1 MRPRFHCSYKLFAGL
16 ALFALASSTPAAPP
30 ADSMSAPAV
39 RYNADAQLLYP
50 ANYHEW
56 VFLSSGVGMTYGPLG
71 NNERPSAPK
80 FDNVFVNPDSYRA
93 FLKTGHWPD
102 KTMFVLEVRNSASH
116 ASINH
121 DGHFQTSKIGVE
133 AEVKD
138 SSTKS
143 GEWTFYGFGV
153 PADPAHAS
161 ARPIPRSA
169 DCYSCHAAN
178 TAVENTFVQFYPDLF
193 AVAIAKGTL
202 NPSFQISDS
211 R

>member
-1 MRPRFHCSYKLFAGL
+1 M
-16 ALFALASSTPAAPP
+16 
-30 ADSMSAPAV
+30 
-39 RYNADAQLLYP
+39 
-50 ANYHEW
+50 
-56 VFLSSGVGMTYGPLG
+56 
-71 NNERPSAPK
+71 
-80 FDNVFVNPDSYRA
+80 NPDSYRA

-116 ASINH
+116 ASIDH

-143 GEWTFYGFGV
+143 GEWTFYGFGT
-153 PADPAHAS
+153 PAPILPTLPPG
-161 ARPIPRSA
+161 PIPRSA

-178 TAVENTFVQFYPDLF
+178 TAVGIPSSSSIPDLF

-202 NPSFQISDS
+202 NPQLPDLRFPLNPMLILSAASPTDPRGSPATWMVQQG
-211 R
+211 RHG